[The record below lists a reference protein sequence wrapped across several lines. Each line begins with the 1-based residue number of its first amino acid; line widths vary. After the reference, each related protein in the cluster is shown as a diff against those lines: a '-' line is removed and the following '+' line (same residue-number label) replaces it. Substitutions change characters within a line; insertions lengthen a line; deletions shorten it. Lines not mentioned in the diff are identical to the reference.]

1 MTAVKRM
8 DRTHSLVAHGSA
20 IYAARQSGLYR
31 IAAPGNEQS
40 LFSAWLPDQAMPGL
54 AIAIDAGGDLLLAG
68 IQGGVA
74 RSTDGGA
81 NWEAIPLRS
90 PAPLVTCLAA
100 VPDFASGG
108 CVLAGTF
115 EDGIFRSTD
124 GGATWLAVNHGLFDH
139 SIYAL
144 ALSRR
149 FSADGVVF
157 AGTGSG
163 IYASD
168 NGGRL
173 WRDLTMPAG
182 DETVLS
188 LALAENGALY
198 TGTEAHGLLRS
209 CDAGDSW
216 ETLLETEGAVNAIA
230 LADAAQIVAQVDDRV
245 MRSMDDGETWT
256 EMVAEGVGCL
266 SLDGEDLLI
275 AMSDGSIHRQTWRIG

>member
-1 MTAVKRM
+1 MTTVELM
-8 DRTHSLVAHGSA
+8 DRTHGLVAQGGL

-31 IAAPGNEQS
+31 IPEPGEARS
-40 LFSAWLPDQAMPGL
+40 LFRSWLPDQEMPAL
-54 AIAIDAGGDLLLAG
+54 ALAIDAGGDLLLAG

-81 NWEAIPLRS
+81 NWEAIPLRA

-100 VPDFASGG
+100 APDIASGG

-124 GGATWLAVNHGLFDH
+124 GGATWLAVNHGLYDH

-144 ALSRR
+144 ALSPR
-149 FSADGVVF
+149 FAEDGLAY

-163 IYASD
+163 IYVSE

-173 WRDLTMPAG
+173 WWDLPMPSG

-188 LALAENGALY
+188 LALAESGALY
-198 TGTEAHGLLRS
+198 AGAEIHGMLRS
-209 CDAGDSW
+209 DDSGETW
-216 ETLLETEGAVNAIA
+216 ETLLETEAAVNAIA
-230 LADAAQIVAQVDDRV
+230 TVDDSRIIVLLNDRV
-245 MRSMDDGETWT
+245 LRSSNGGASWN
-256 EMVAEGVGCL
+256 EMVASAVDCL
-266 SLDGEDLLI
+266 SLDGESILM
-275 AMSDGSIHRQTWRIG
+275 AMTDGSIRREIW